1 MPRSVSHKI
10 GVALTAICVVLLVPL
25 ASIVISLLVSPAEL
39 IQTAGQSLE
48 LSAGPSLSTSGPG
61 TLALFGQSIP
71 TTQQFAGPI
80 RPRLQWAE
88 VTHYDQLL
96 LALRQP
102 HDLGQDLRDGW
113 SSYFTHELLIAVV
126 IAAALAALTL
136 VLVRRRWRV
145 VLIGMLAAAVITG
158 GVDAVAV
165 SSAASGLSRLAEVHT
180 LDELVGRSPLT
191 VIAPPPKPVSTTA
204 TTVVIG
210 DSTAAG
216 AGNPLVLNATPE
228 DVACRRSRDS
238 YAADIAAVNGTTVV
252 NLACT
257 NASIEEGLF
266 GPELI
271 NGRIVPAQ
279 LATLDGM
286 AGVHTVIV
294 SIGANEMHWAQLMEL
309 CLVSPQCDDSASAA
323 WFMQALDSFT
333 VDYYDLLQHLATLP
347 GAPQVI
353 VNEYYDPLPANPVCA
368 GQPGVTAAKAK
379 VLLDRLTAFNTV
391 LSQGAASFGFAA
403 VDPSFFG
410 HELCTAQSFVQGF
423 SAAAPLHPNA
433 AGELAIALADERPLL
448 NPGPPHPT
456 EEPTPTPTP
465 TPTVTPTPTQP

>member
-1 MPRSVSHKI
+1 MPRSLSRKI
-10 GVALTAICVVLLVPL
+10 GAALIALCVVLVAPL
-25 ASIVISLLVSPAEL
+25 AGIGISLLVTPAES

-48 LSAGPSLSTSGPG
+48 LSAGPPSLSSSGPG

-80 RPRLQWAE
+80 RPRLQWSE

-102 HDLGQDLRDGW
+102 RDLGQDLRDGW
-113 SSYFTHELLIAVV
+113 SAYFTRQLVITVL

-136 VLVRRRWRV
+136 LLARRRWQL
-145 VLIGMLAAAVITG
+145 VLAGLLVASVIAG
-158 GVDAVAV
+158 GVDAIGV
-165 SSAASGLSRLAEVHT
+165 SNAATGLGQLSQVRT

-191 VIAPPPKPVSTTA
+191 VIAPPPKPRATTA

-216 AGNPLVLNATPE
+216 AGNPLVLGATPE

-238 YAADIAAVNGTTVV
+238 YAADIAAVNGSEVV

-266 GPELI
+266 GPEVI

-279 LATLDGM
+279 LATLASM
-286 AGVHTVIV
+286 SGVRTVIV
-294 SIGANEMHWAQLMEL
+294 SIGANEMHWAELMEL

-347 GAPQVI
+347 DAPQVI
-353 VNEYYDPLPANPVCA
+353 INEYYDPLPAKPVCA
-368 GQPGVTAAKAK
+368 GQPDITAAKSA

-391 LSQGAASFGFAA
+391 LREGAASFGFAA
-403 VDPSFFG
+403 VDPSFLG
-410 HELCTAQSFVQGF
+410 HELCTAQSFVQGLH
-423 SAAAPLHPNA
+423 AAAPLHPNA

-448 NPGPPHPT
+448 NPPPPHPT
-456 EEPTPTPTP
+456 AEPTPSPS
-465 TPTVTPTPTQP
+465 